1 MDERAFCLYIF
12 FILKGVVLLE
22 KFITFKKINRI
33 VIKIGTSTIMKN
45 INEVNISN
53 LERIVRVISYLHNQG
68 REVVVVSSGAIGMG
82 VSKIGLKR
90 KPKKLEDKQ
99 AMAAIGQ
106 GLLMHIYEDIF
117 AKYGITVAQMLLT
130 RSDFEDNNRKHNTDN
145 TFSALFKYKVIPIV
159 NENDTVAVEEIV
171 YGDND
176 TLSAVVSTLIKSELL
191 VMLSDTDGLYTGD
204 PRTNKKVKKLSLVEN
219 IDRDI
224 ENFCWGAGSAF
235 GTGGMK
241 TKIFAAKIATS
252 QGICVAI
259 IKGDE
264 PEQIINL
271 VFGEIKGT
279 VFLPKIEKG
288 AVLNE

>member
-1 MDERAFCLYIF
+1 
-12 FILKGVVLLE
+12 LE